1 MLSLSAVTIVLFTV
15 VQATSGIL
23 QGLKKQWVPM
33 ATLLAGVC
41 VKIFLNYTLIAI
53 PQINIYGAS
62 LASITCYTISMVPN
76 LYFVHRYTGLKAE
89 PVGIFLKPTLASAL
103 MGVLVGLLSRWLP
116 DGRLW
121 TILIVLVGV
130 AAYAA
135 FALLT
140 GAVQKSDLA
149 PLLRRGKKGAE

>member
-1 MLSLSAVTIVLFTV
+1 MKLWNRNF
-15 VQATSGIL
+15 
-23 QGLKKQWVPM
+23 
-33 ATLLAGVC
+33 TLLIAATTMGAVGGIAGGFALS
-41 VKIFLNYTLIAI
+41 FL
-53 PQINIYGAS
+53 
-62 LASITCYTISMVPN
+62 V
-76 LYFVHRYTGLKAE
+76 FDETGS
-89 PVGIFLKPTLASAL
+89 TLASAL